1 LYSANRGLFWSFVML
16 AQLFYPWWFFMVLG
30 VAAGVISGSLGLGAG
45 TIVVP
50 ALVLI
55 CHFGQKSAQGMAL
68 AMMVPM
74 ALVGVLR
81 YWRLGIEM
89 DWLVIVLMVC
99 GAFAG
104 TLGGTELA
112 ARLPVPVLRKGFA
125 IFLVVVAFEMF
136 TAAPEVG
143 ASGAEGGSVSS
154 NNSVNS
160 IANRDVGDGTG
171 E

>member
-1 LYSANRGLFWSFVML
+1 ML
-16 AQLFYPWWFFMVLG
+16 AQLFYPWWFFVVLG

-74 ALVGVLR
+74 AIVGVLR

-89 DWLVIVLMVC
+89 DWLVIVLMIC
-99 GAFAG
+99 G
-104 TLGGTELA
+104 TLVGALSGTELA
-112 ARLPVPVLRKGFA
+112 ARLPAPVLRKGFA
-125 IFLVVVAFEMF
+125 IFLVVVAFKMF
-136 TAAPEVG
+136 AAAPEVG
-143 ASGAEGGSVSS
+143 AAGAEGGSVNS
-154 NNSVNS
+154 NSVNS
-160 IANRDVGDGTG
+160 IANGNVSDGTG